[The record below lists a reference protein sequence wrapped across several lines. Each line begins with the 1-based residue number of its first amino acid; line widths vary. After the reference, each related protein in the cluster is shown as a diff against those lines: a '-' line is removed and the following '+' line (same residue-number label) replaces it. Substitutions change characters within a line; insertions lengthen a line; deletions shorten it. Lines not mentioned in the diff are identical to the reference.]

1 MGDRPIAELTE
12 WERGHFVDG
21 VALDPSEQSL
31 IDRLGAEDRLDVE
44 QIAGGL
50 RISATSWIGVV
61 RLRNL
66 EIRVIPKYA
75 GGDLGVLR
83 MLDYASGLPAL
94 AQYEA
99 VRTLHTEGANLVDL
113 LGWLLADHTDRIV
126 RAGLLADYVR
136 RDESLAVLRGS
147 LRLMDQVR
155 THFGRI
161 EQLECSYDEHET
173 NILENQVLAAA
184 LAVARR
190 VCSDPLVVARLT
202 ILLSLLDSA
211 CDGSTLDPA
220 SARAILDYNRRNE
233 HYRQAHEISWLFLGR
248 KGLDDIYAAGRTDSF
263 AFLLDMNQL
272 FEDFVTRLLRD
283 ALEPVGIVV
292 HAQRRDRSIV
302 ENELTH
308 RPYASIIPDI
318 LLDDRAHD
326 RRVRLPLDAKYKLY
340 DSRRLEPSDV
350 YQAFFYAYAYH
361 RMTAGDAVPAA
372 LLMYPSKRGGTTAAL
387 RVRRADGTATARIRA
402 IGVDIPAVLEAIAQ
416 RSIRALPEVLEVRRI
431 LGLVASGTADVAQPT
446 IAVSV

>member
-1 MGDRPIAELTE
+1 VGNRPVAELTE
-12 WERGHFVDG
+12 WERGRFVEG
-21 VALDPSEQSL
+21 VALDPSEQAL
-31 IDRLGAEDRLDVE
+31 IDRLGVDDRLDVE
-44 QIAGGL
+44 QIAGGVRL
-50 RISATSWIGVV
+50 SATSWIGVV
-61 RLRNL
+61 RLRDV

-94 AQYEA
+94 ARYEA

-136 RDESLAVLRGS
+136 HDESMAVLRGR

-155 THFGRI
+155 MHYGRI
-161 EQLECSYDEHET
+161 EQLECSYDEYET
-173 NILENQVLAAA
+173 NVLENQVLAAA

-190 VCSDPLVVARLT
+190 VCSDRLILARLS
-202 ILLSLLDSA
+202 ILLSLLDTA
-211 CDGSTLDPA
+211 CDGSPLDPA
-220 SARAILDYNRRNE
+220 SARAVLEYNRRNE
-233 HYRQAHEISWLFLGR
+233 HYRQAHAISWLFLGR
-248 KGLDDIYAAGRTDSF
+248 KGLDDVYAAGRTDSF

-283 ALEPVGIVV
+283 ALEPAGIVV

-308 RPYASIIPDI
+308 RPYAAIIPDI
-318 LLDDRAHD
+318 LLDDRAHA
-326 RRVRLPLDAKYKLY
+326 RHVRLPVDAKYKLY
-340 DSRRLEPSDV
+340 DARRLEPSDV

-361 RMTAGDAVPAA
+361 RRAAEAADVPAA
-372 LLMYPSKRGGTTAAL
+372 LLLYPSAKAGTTAAL

-402 IGVDIPAVLEAIAQ
+402 IGVDIPRVLEAIEQ
-416 RSIRALPEVLEVRRI
+416 RSIWSLPEVLEVRRI
-431 LGLVASGTADVAQPT
+431 LGHVASGTEDVVA
-446 IAVSV
+446 